1 MVKLNFNYKDIF
13 RAGRLGFSAKKIWT
27 GFVGLLLGLI
37 LFNLLA
43 YAAFLVTPEDIFV
56 VEI

>member
-27 GFVGLLLGLI
+27 GFVGLLLGLV

-43 YAAFLVTPEDIFV
+43 YAAFLVTPD
-56 VEI
+56 